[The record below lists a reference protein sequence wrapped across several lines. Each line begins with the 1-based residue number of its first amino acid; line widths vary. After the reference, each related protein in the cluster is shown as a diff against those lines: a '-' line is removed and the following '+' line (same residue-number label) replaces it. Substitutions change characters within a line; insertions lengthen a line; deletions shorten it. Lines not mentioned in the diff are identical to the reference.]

1 MRKRYAVVALLAA
14 VSVITFID
22 RTAIAVLAPWIRRD
36 LGIGAAE
43 WGWVLSAYVIAYGIF
58 EIPSGALGDRNGQRR
73 ELSRIAAWWSAFTA
87 LTGASSRFMELV
99 IVRFCFGLGS
109 AGAYPNASGVLWRWL
124 PARERARGQGTVWA
138 ASRLGGALAPLLL
151 VPLAV
156 SLGWRAVFWI
166 LAVAGALWALAW
178 GLWYRDDP
186 AEQPGITAAELAEIG
201 APRGRGPHARAVPW
215 KRLLGLRQLWLIVLA
230 YGCYGC
236 GSWFYFNWYPGWLVH
251 AGHFSLREMG
261 LYASFPFLLGI
272 GSNLAGGA
280 LCDRLGVRFGLRT
293 ASRAMTFG
301 CLAVSAALLFSM
313 SLARGHTAV
322 IVLSSASFAVMDLML
337 PAAWAM
343 CMSIGGPYGGL
354 ATGVMNTAGQAGG
367 VLCTLVFG
375 YIVAASGNY
384 ELPLQVVA
392 LMVLIAAVVFSR
404 VDCTAGLTPEP
415 HALEEVVAPNLTTF
429 EHKL

>member
-1 MRKRYAVVALLAA
+1 MRKRYAVVALLGV

-36 LGIGAAE
+36 LGMGAAQ

-73 ELSRIAAWWSAFTA
+73 ELSRIAAWWSVFTA
-87 LTGASSRFMELV
+87 LTGASSRFVELV
-99 IVRFCFGLGS
+99 VVRFCFGLGS

-124 PARERARGQGTVWA
+124 PARERARGQGAVWA

-166 LAVAGALWALAW
+166 LAAVGALWAVAW
-178 GLWYRDDP
+178 RLWYRDDP
-186 AEQPGITAAELAEIG
+186 AAQPGITAMELAEIG
-201 APRGRGPHARAVPW
+201 ATGERRLHGGVPW
-215 KRLLGLRQLWLIVLA
+215 GQLLGLRQLWLIVLA

-236 GSWFYFNWYPGWLVH
+236 GSWFYFNWYPSWLLH

-272 GSNLAGGA
+272 GSNLLGGT
-280 LCDRLGVRFGLRT
+280 LCDRLGMRFGLRA

-313 SLARGHTAV
+313 SVARGHAAV
-322 IVLSSASFAVMDLML
+322 ITLSSISFAVMDLML

-343 CMSIGGPYGGL
+343 CMSIGGPHGGL
-354 ATGVMNTAGQAGG
+354 ATGVMNTAGQVGG

-375 YIVAASGNY
+375 YLVGASGNY
-384 ELPLQVVA
+384 ELPLQIVA
-392 LMVLIAAVVFSR
+392 LMVLFAAAVFSR

-415 HALEEVVAPNLTTF
+415 HALEEVVTPHLATL
-429 EHKL
+429 EDKL